1 MDRKEI
7 KSEAKKLIK
16 GNKWNILWPLL
27 VIGFVTSALTN
38 IIGPRY
44 NIDYT
49 SITSLEQLANIQM
62 PTPTPTQAILTTIV
76 GLISLTAGIAYVCYL
91 LKLIRGEEPTFN
103 DIIKCLKEKWLTM
116 LLVELIGGIMIVF
129 FTLLLIIPGIICA
142 LSLAM
147 TSYIIV
153 DSELSFEEVLK
164 KSRSMMKGYK
174 WDYFIFG
181 LSFFGWILL
190 VPFTLGLLLI
200 WLVPYM
206 IVARALYY
214 EKLKE
219 ING

>member
-27 VIGFVTSALTN
+27 VISIVTSALTN

-49 SITSLEQLANIQM
+49 SITSLEQLNNIQL

-76 GLISLTAGIAYVCYL
+76 GLISMAAGIAYVCYV